1 MNDLSFSQL
10 ASDLKALGFGGIS
23 DDTVSRLEQSWSGI
37 PEEIRA
43 ELDMPST
50 LLTEL
55 GSGTYDK
62 ETGAWSPS
70 SSNVYAFDVE
80 VFSPDT
86 MYADFLRGVSALGG
100 GELDFTGIQEN
111 LDGVDWETGSG
122 TRSVTF
128 AWRGTSY
135 TLDAKMMHDWFDPR
149 FADALNELIAP
160 NCGGKQLYFGSDGYQ
175 ELFVFYCGAQWAAAF
190 EAATGM
196 ELTAKLR

>member
-1 MNDLSFSQL
+1 MNDTSFSQL
-10 ASDLKALGFGGIS
+10 ASALKPLGIDGIT
-23 DDTVSRLEQSWSGI
+23 DELVSRLEQSWSGI

-43 ELDMPST
+43 ELDMPSP

-55 GSGTYDK
+55 GSGTYDSK
-62 ETGAWSPS
+62 TGAWSPGS
-70 SSNVYAFDVE
+70 PDVYAFDME
-80 VFSPDT
+80 VFQPDT
-86 MYADFLRGVSALGG
+86 MYTNFLRGVSVLGG
-100 GELDFTGIQEN
+100 GELDFTDIEEN
-111 LDGVDWETGSG
+111 LDHVDWASGSG

-128 AWRGTSY
+128 SWRNANY
-135 TLDAKMMHDWFDPR
+135 TLDAEMMHDWFDLR
-149 FADALNELIAP
+149 FADTLNALIAA